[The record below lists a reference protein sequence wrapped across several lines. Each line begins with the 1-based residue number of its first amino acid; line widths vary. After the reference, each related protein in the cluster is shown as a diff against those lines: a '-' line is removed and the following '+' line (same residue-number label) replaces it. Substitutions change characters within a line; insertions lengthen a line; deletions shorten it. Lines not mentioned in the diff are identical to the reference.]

1 MPDITKYKQVMA
13 SNSAVVDILND
24 LILINNDR
32 VEGYKK
38 STDETDSSDTDLR
51 SLYSNLADHSREIAS
66 ELKREVTALGG
77 EPATG
82 TMVSGKLYR
91 TWMDV
96 KSAFSSD
103 GRKTSLENSEFGED
117 AAQKAYETALA
128 SDELTPDLRSLITR
142 QKAILKD
149 GHDTIKRLRDSARM
163 SQ

>member
-1 MPDITKYKQVMA
+1 MA

-32 VEGYKK
+32 IEGYKK
-38 STDETDSSDTDLR
+38 ATDETDSSDTDLR
-51 SLYSNLADHSREIAS
+51 SLYSNLADHSREIVR
-66 ELKREVTALGG
+66 ELTSEVTAFGG
-77 EPATG
+77 EPASG

-117 AAQKAYETALA
+117 AAQKAYDTALA
-128 SDELTPDLRSLITR
+128 SDELTADLRSLITR
-142 QKAILKD
+142 QKATLRE
-149 GHDTIKRLRDSARM
+149 GHDTIKRLRDAAKM
-163 SQ
+163 AN